1 MRLTVQSTAGGEY
14 QMESDSIISAIDAE
28 IAKLQQARSLLTG
41 GGKVNPVATRK
52 ALKKVIVK
60 QPKKRTMSPE
70 VRKRIGD
77 AQRKRWAATKKQAS
91 ASAAKTTKKAAKK
104 TSPVKAEN
112 SAPKKAVK
120 RTASPEARKRMLSEN
135 VGHV

>member
-1 MRLTVQSTAGGEY
+1 MQSE
-14 QMESDSIISAIDAE
+14 SIISAIDAE
-28 IAKLQQARSLLTG
+28 IAKLEQVRALLAN
-41 GGKVNPVATRK
+41 GGKVDDVTALQK
-52 ALKKVIVK
+52 AKKVIVK

-104 TSPVKAEN
+104 TSPV
-112 SAPKKAVK
+112 
-120 RTASPEARKRMLSEN
+120 RSEE
-135 VGHV
+135 HTSELQSL

>member
-1 MRLTVQSTAGGEY
+1 MFW
-14 QMESDSIISAIDAE
+14 MEWSALWKADS
-28 IAKLQQARSLLTG
+28 SLLLVDDVT
-41 GGKVNPVATRK
+41 ALQK
-52 ALKKVIVK
+52 AKKVIVK
-60 QPKKRTMSPE
+60 QPKKRGMCPE